1 MAKSKTVAAI
11 KFFEERLIDENVN
24 VSRIILFGSQ
34 AEGKASA
41 DSDVDLVL
49 ISKDFKNKNIFKRLE
64 MIKKAEIATI
74 KKFMIP
80 IDIIMMTPEEFK
92 RGTSLVSEYAKKGT
106 VLLPAHSL
114 E

>member
-11 KFFEERLIDENVN
+11 KFLEERLIAENVN
-24 VSRIILFGSQ
+24 ISRIILFGSQ
-34 AEGKASA
+34 ADGKASA
-41 DSDVDLVL
+41 ESDVDLVL

-80 IDIIMMTPEEFK
+80 IDIILMTPEEFK
-92 RGTSLVSEYAKKGT
+92 GETSLVSEYAKKGT
-106 VLLPAHSL
+106 VIFPVHP
-114 E
+114 

>member
-11 KFFEERLIDENVN
+11 KFLEERLIDENVN

-41 DSDVDLVL
+41 DCDVDLVL

-80 IDIIMMTPEEFK
+80 IDIIMMTPEEFN
-92 RGTSLVSEYAKKGT
+92 GETSLVSGYAKKGK
-106 VLLPAHSL
+106 VFVPAHP
-114 E
+114 

>member
-41 DSDVDLVL
+41 ESDMDLVL
-49 ISKDFKNKNIFKRLE
+49 ISKDFKNKNIFKRLQ

-92 RGTSLVSEYAKKGT
+92 GETSLVSDYAKKGREI
-106 VLLPAHSL
+106 VHPHP
-114 E
+114 

>member
-11 KFFEERLIDENVN
+11 KFFEERLGEDNVN

-41 DSDVDLVL
+41 ESDVDLVL
-49 ISKDFKNKNIFKRLE
+49 ISKDFKNKNIFKRLQ
-64 MIKKAEIATI
+64 MIKNAEIATI

-80 IDIIMMTPEEFK
+80 MDIIMMTPEEFK
-92 RGTSLVSEYAKKGT
+92 EETSLVSAYAKKGT
-106 VLLPAHSL
+106 VIFDGAP
-114 E
+114 